1 MPHPMEYNFPAKSN
15 PAAWLGA
22 SIHISKDIHADMVG
36 LLHDPTKSHY
46 GFRPRSFLEDEF
58 S

>member
-1 MPHPMEYNFPAKSN
+1 MEYTFPAKSN

-22 SIHISKDIHADMVG
+22 SIPISKDIHADMVG